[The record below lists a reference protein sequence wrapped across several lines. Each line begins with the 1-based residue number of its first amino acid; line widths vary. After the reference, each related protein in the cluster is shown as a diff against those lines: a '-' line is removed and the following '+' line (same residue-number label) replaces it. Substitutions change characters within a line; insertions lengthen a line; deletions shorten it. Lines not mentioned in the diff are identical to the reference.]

1 MEGPSPPQA
10 LRAVEIG
17 NSVPRSE
24 VRTFINSLGR
34 GSAMTIIATG
44 IDLAKNV
51 FAVHGVSLGGT
62 VELRQPKV
70 GRAKLGALIAAL
82 PPTVIGMEA
91 CSGAHHWAR
100 QFQAYGHTVRLMAPK
115 LVTPYRMTGK
125 RGKNDA
131 ADAAAIC
138 YVSPAVRH
146 DGHDVAIL
154 AARHALYQ
162 EARERNPARW
172 SGSTRD
178 WSPVGA
184 VTLNPERDAVVA
196 EHLKN
201 EDRQPLAV

>member
-1 MEGPSPPQA
+1 M
-10 LRAVEIG
+10 
-17 NSVPRSE
+17 
-24 VRTFINSLGR
+24 
-34 GSAMTIIATG
+34 
-44 IDLAKNV
+44 
-51 FAVHGVSLGGT
+51 
-62 VELRQPKV
+62 RQPKV